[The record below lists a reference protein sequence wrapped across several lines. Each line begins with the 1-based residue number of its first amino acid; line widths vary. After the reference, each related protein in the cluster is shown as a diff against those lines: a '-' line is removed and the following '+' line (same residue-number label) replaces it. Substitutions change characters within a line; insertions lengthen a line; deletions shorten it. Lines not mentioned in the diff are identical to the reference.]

1 MSTVTYLSDSEVSEV
16 IYRNITIQTLVL
28 KKGKYD
34 VRSFKSQLITI
45 GNTRTYLLDATKR
58 DLLHT
63 YFTVTPGCT
72 ITDDGHYYVVRD
84 VWYYRKP
91 KYVFL
96 TVYRTPFD

>member
-1 MSTVTYLSDSEVSEV
+1 MNNRD
-16 IYRNITIQTLVL
+16 ITIQTLVR
-28 KKGKYD
+28 KKGKLD

-45 GNTRTYLLDATKR
+45 GNTRTYLLDTTKR

-63 YFTVTPGCT
+63 YFTITPGCT

-84 VWYYRKP
+84 VWYYRRP

>member
-1 MSTVTYLSDSEVSEV
+1 MNNRD
-16 IYRNITIQTLVL
+16 ITIQTLVR
-28 KKGKYD
+28 KKEKLD
-34 VRSFKSQLITI
+34 ARSFKSQLITI

-63 YFTVTPGCT
+63 YFTLAPGCKVF
-72 ITDDGHYYVVRD
+72 DDNHQYIVKEI
-84 VWYYRKP
+84 WYYHRP

>member
-1 MSTVTYLSDSEVSEV
+1 M
-16 IYRNITIQTLVL
+16 R
-28 KKGKYD
+28 KKGKLD

-72 ITDDGHYYVVRD
+72 ITDAGHCYVVRD
-84 VWYYRKP
+84 VWYYRRP

-96 TVYRTPFD
+96 TGKLCFAPSLRRRLFFCLPRFTHTFDVYVKL